1 MSAIEIDTQGDLVE
15 IYDRVKILMKQSGP
29 NVLPKKE
36 DLLAVLGGVH
46 KPSKGKVKG
55 PSAFGLYFNKIS
67 SNDQYN

>member
-36 DLLAVLGGVH
+36 D
-46 KPSKGKVKG
+46 
-55 PSAFGLYFNKIS
+55 I
-67 SNDQYN
+67 